1 MLKTRKSDAEVIAQ
15 LERAEASVA
24 AALAEVDYAGLR
36 EEGSLAV
43 MGVVEKIGR
52 RVDGARVAS
61 ATDVATR
68 ADSALGHESLAYK
81 NGCRG
86 KYELITAV
94 TRVSGSEAKRRMRL
108 GGLIS
113 GAATAASGLLGQEV
127 PVQHPAVAEG
137 LASGELGVDAAEV
150 IVTALEPLS
159 RRVAPADLDRA
170 ERALVASATGAITP
184 ETEGLPGAGIAFSAD
199 LIRAQAHEWEAR
211 LDPDGAAPSDEQTA
225 AKSTVGFG
233 RLKAGLYPLRGGVTP
248 ELKGIMDG
256 IFNTFLSAHAAPAFP
271 SEEQQALIE
280 AGELIPGAEEFDD
293 PRTGGEKRAD
303 ILRGV
308 FEATARNSKTPTMG
322 GAAPVV
328 MVHVNAKDLKSGT
341 GVGWVDG
348 VEAPISLKAVRQK
361 MCAGGYQNVIL
372 GEDGEV
378 LRLGEKKRF
387 FTPAQRRAI
396 AARDGGCVIPGCT
409 VAAAWCEVHHI
420 IPWQH
425 HGKTD
430 INNGTLLCWYHH
442 ATIDTS
448 GWEIRMVR
456 GRPEVRGPVLF
467 DPTRTWR
474 PAATHRANTASAAS
488 G

>member
-1 MLKTRKSDAEVIAQ
+1 MLTMQKSGSEVVAL
-15 LERAEASVA
+15 LERADASVA
-24 AALAEVDYAGLR
+24 AALAEVNFQQFTGDEA
-36 EEGSLAV
+36 LAV
-43 MGVVEKIGR
+43 MAAVEKLGR
-52 RVDGARVAS
+52 RADGARVAS
-61 ATDVATR
+61 ATDVASR
-68 ADSALGHESLAYK
+68 ADAALGHESLAYK

-94 TRVSGSEAKRRMRL
+94 TRISGSEAKRRMRL
-108 GGLIS
+108 GGLVS
-113 GAATAASGLLGQEV
+113 GAAHSASGLLGQEI

-159 RRVAPADLDRA
+159 RRVAPEVLDRA

-233 RLKAGLYPLRGGVTP
+233 RFKAGLYPLRGGVTP

-271 SEEQQALIE
+271 SAEQQALIE

-308 FEATARNSKTPTMG
+308 FESKARDAKTPTMG

-348 VEAPISLKAVRQK
+348 VEAPISLRTVRQK
-361 MCAGGYQNVIL
+361 MCAGGYQNVFL

-387 FTPAQRRAI
+387 FTTAQRRAI

-430 INNGTLLCWYHH
+430 IDNGTLLCWYHH
-442 ATIDTS
+442 ATIDSS

-467 DPTRTWR
+467 DPTRSWR
-474 PAATHRANTASAAS
+474 PAATHRANTASSAS